1 MAGLYEL
8 PNIKGHLKQEEVLEK
23 VRSLNLDPLYI
34 EPLPEAK
41 HIFSHI
47 EWRMTGYRIRVAA
60 LEKRNTKDLIFADRK
75 ESDKKYA
82 IPSAFNAYIKYM
94 KEETVK

>member
-1 MAGLYEL
+1 
-8 PNIKGHLKQEEVLEK
+8 
-23 VRSLNLDPLYI
+23 
-34 EPLPEAK
+34 
-41 HIFSHI
+41 
-47 EWRMTGYRIRVAA
+47 MTGYRIRVAA